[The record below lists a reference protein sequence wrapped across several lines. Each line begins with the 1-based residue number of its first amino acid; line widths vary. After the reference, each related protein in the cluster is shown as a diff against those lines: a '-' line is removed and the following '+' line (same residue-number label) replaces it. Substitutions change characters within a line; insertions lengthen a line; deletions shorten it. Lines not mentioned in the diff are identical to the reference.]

1 MGWVFWAW
9 ALSTTRK
16 CRGIRRQTEQG
27 QGVQDKVIQDQPRVH
42 SSCGQRVPR
51 ARFERRGVRVVRAVW
66 SAGWRV
72 TVAGRLQLCRPVE
85 SLLSPHPGLTEEP
98 VLWSFVSKEPPAP
111 ADGTPGAAHDR
122 GLSLNWAV
130 PNVLVKD
137 VPDFEQLSPELEA
150 GTAPLIPSM
159 PTFQVPCMW
168 GAWGWGPHLEG
179 ARGLQEDR
187 AQACHAWCPLLLHI
201 APFTPHHN
209 PSGPECFS
217 LPISLMRKLKLREG
231 KGLAKVSGPTTGGF
245 EPKSVPEKARS
256 LPTAQGRAEGAS
268 PGGDRLISPPP
279 HRPPQIL

>member
-1 MGWVFWAW
+1 M
-9 ALSTTRK
+9 
-16 CRGIRRQTEQG
+16 
-27 QGVQDKVIQDQPRVH
+27 
-42 SSCGQRVPR
+42 
-51 ARFERRGVRVVRAVW
+51 
-66 SAGWRV
+66 
-72 TVAGRLQLCRPVE
+72 
-85 SLLSPHPGLTEEP
+85 
-98 VLWSFVSKEPPAP
+98 LWSFVPKEPPAP

-159 PTFQVPCMW
+159 PTFQVPCTW

-187 AQACHAWCPLLLHI
+187 AQACHVWCPRLLHV

-209 PSGPECFS
+209 PSGPEGFS

-245 EPKSVPEKARS
+245 KPKSMPEKARS

-279 HRPPQIL
+279 HRPPEGWC